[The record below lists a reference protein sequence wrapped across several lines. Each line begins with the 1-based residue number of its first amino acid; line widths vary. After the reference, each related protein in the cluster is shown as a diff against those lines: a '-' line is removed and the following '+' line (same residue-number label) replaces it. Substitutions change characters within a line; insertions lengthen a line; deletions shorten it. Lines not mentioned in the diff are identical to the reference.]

1 MAAIETR
8 KIEGAS
14 VYGVEQYS
22 YVVDGVAGRDYSAA
36 LAAAGLKQAAAIEAD
51 LAAIASAVKMRQR
64 KLIDLNSVLTTIV
77 YAMGTMKVEDIGRA
91 DKSDCIDA
99 LRDAV
104 ETARAYGITIRLAGD
119 NGNQIQRDEAQT
131 AQANVKHA
139 LDMESNS
146 LQQDTVTLQNV
157 ISKRDSSYQTV
168 ISIVKRSL
176 NAGATGVLMKSSP
189 NTELVAAIRTVVAGG
204 MAISDEVERLM
215 EEDPPAKALTPRQ
228 MQILE
233 AMTRG
238 LTNQE
243 IADRLF
249 ISVRTVETHK
259 NHIMQK
265 LNLKSSVDLMKFA
278 IRNNIIS
285 I

>member
-14 VYGVEQYS
+14 VYGVEQCS

-91 DKSDCIDA
+91 DKSDGIDA

-139 LDMESNS
+139 LDMEGNS
-146 LQQDTVTLQNV
+146 LQQDTVMLQNV

-168 ISIVKRSL
+168 ISIVKRAL
-176 NAGATGVLMKSSP
+176 NAGATAV
-189 NTELVAAIRTVVAGG
+189 
-204 MAISDEVERLM
+204 
-215 EEDPPAKALTPRQ
+215 
-228 MQILE
+228 
-233 AMTRG
+233 RG
-238 LTNQE
+238 LG
-243 IADRLF
+243 
-249 ISVRTVETHK
+249 K
-259 NHIMQK
+259 
-265 LNLKSSVDLMKFA
+265 
-278 IRNNIIS
+278 
-285 I
+285 

>member
-51 LAAIASAVKMRQR
+51 LAAIASAVRMRQR

-91 DKSDCIDA
+91 DKSDGIDA

-139 LDMESNS
+139 LDMEGNS
-146 LQQDTVTLQNV
+146 LQQDTVMLQNV

-168 ISIVKRSL
+168 ISIVKRAL
-176 NAGATGVLMKSSP
+176 NAGATAV
-189 NTELVAAIRTVVAGG
+189 
-204 MAISDEVERLM
+204 
-215 EEDPPAKALTPRQ
+215 
-228 MQILE
+228 
-233 AMTRG
+233 RG
-238 LTNQE
+238 LG
-243 IADRLF
+243 
-249 ISVRTVETHK
+249 K
-259 NHIMQK
+259 
-265 LNLKSSVDLMKFA
+265 
-278 IRNNIIS
+278 
-285 I
+285 